1 LRNTDKYNEAY
12 HSSPE
17 PATTLKGVENNEVFT
32 ALDRE
37 TGTMDYFRKGK
48 KLDIEDGFALSLG
61 KMKPFDKSGIGVF
74 SGFGEGT
81 LNKFI
86 KEKLKEC

>member
-1 LRNTDKYNEAY
+1 
-12 HSSPE
+12 
-17 PATTLKGVENNEVFT
+17 
-32 ALDRE
+32 
-37 TGTMDYFRKGK
+37 MDYFRKGK
-48 KLDIEDGFALSLG
+48 KLDIEDGFALSIG